1 VGVVADTDHLECG
14 ALIELQP
21 GGSCAGA
28 TGIARGPSMATAS
41 ASLSS
46 LQGGACEPAL
56 QSAVATAVT
65 TDKRGRTALHKAASD
80 GDTAAAAAALEAA
93 ATAPAGGDLTPA
105 LLDATDRGGATALLR
120 ASEPGHLQASSVWH
134 APSRT

>member
-28 TGIARGPSMATAS
+28 TGIAQGLSMPTAS

-46 LQGGACEPAL
+46 LQGGACQPAL
-56 QSAVATAVT
+56 QSTVAVT

-105 LLDATDRGGATALLR
+105 LLDATDRRGATALLR